1 MSNNRENV
9 SVNHQ
14 DHPHQ
19 EGQQNNT
26 APVQQGEFQ
35 GQRHAGNHNQP
46 MSSMMQ
52 ESDEQK
58 AGKAHGQKDEGN
70 VQQEERL
77 P

>member
-1 MSNNRENV
+1 MADERRNADTNR
-9 SVNHQ
+9 Q

-26 APVQQGEFQ
+26 PAQSSNQTQQ
-35 GQRHAGNHNQP
+35 
-46 MSSMMQ
+46 MSNMMN

-58 AGKAHGQKDEGN
+58 AGRAHGQQDESS